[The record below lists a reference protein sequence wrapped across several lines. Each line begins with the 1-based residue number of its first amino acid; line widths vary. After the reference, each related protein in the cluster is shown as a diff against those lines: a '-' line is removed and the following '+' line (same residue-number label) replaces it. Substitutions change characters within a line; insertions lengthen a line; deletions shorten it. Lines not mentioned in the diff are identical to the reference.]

1 MRKSK
6 RLSTKGA
13 AARAERTPMYDEY
26 PRRIGPYSV
35 LASLSLYENPW
46 MRVREDKVIRP
57 GGSEGLFGVVEMV
70 GGSSVL
76 AVEDNGD
83 VYLVREYKYAVGR
96 DSLEVVSGAIDAGET
111 PLAAAKR
118 ELREEAGLI
127 AAEWQEIG
135 TVDPFTTAIRCTN
148 HLFLA
153 KGLSQTP
160 ADPDDGEEITLV
172 RVAFETALQMVLAGE
187 ITHASSCILILRAAR
202 LLGR

>member
-1 MRKSK
+1 
-6 RLSTKGA
+6 
-13 AARAERTPMYDEY
+13 
-26 PRRIGPYSV
+26 
-35 LASLSLYENPW
+35 

-70 GGSSVL
+70 GGASVL
-76 AVEDNGD
+76 AVENNDD

-127 AAEWQEIG
+127 AAKWQAIG

-153 KGLSQTP
+153 RGLSPTP
-160 ADPDDGEEITLV
+160 ADPGDGEEITLV
-172 RVAFETALQMVLAGE
+172 KVPLEAALDMVLAGE
-187 ITHASSCILILRAAR
+187 ITHASSCILILRAAK
-202 LLGR
+202 LLSQ

>member
-1 MRKSK
+1 MSDDR
-6 RLSTKGA
+6 
-13 AARAERTPMYDEY
+13 
-26 PRRIGPYSV
+26 PRRVGPYTV
-35 LASLSLYENPW
+35 LSSRAQYQNPW
-46 MRVREDKVIRP
+46 IRVREDRVIRP

-76 AVEDNGD
+76 AIDADEHA
-83 VYLVREYKYAVGR
+83 YLVREYKYAAAR
-96 DSLEVVSGAIDAGET
+96 DSLEVVSGAIDAGEM

-118 ELREEAGLI
+118 ELREEAGLV
-127 AAEWQEIG
+127 AAEWQELG

-153 KGLSQTP
+153 KSLSPTA
-160 ADPDDGEEITLV
+160 ADPDDGEEISVV
-172 RVAFETALQMVLAGE
+172 RVPFTAALQMVLVGE

>member
-1 MRKSK
+1 
-6 RLSTKGA
+6 
-13 AARAERTPMYDEY
+13 
-26 PRRIGPYSV
+26 
-35 LASLSLYENPW
+35 
-46 MRVREDKVIRP
+46 MRVREDQVIRP
-57 GGSEGLFGVVEMV
+57 GGSVGFFGVVDMV
-70 GGSSVL
+70 SGSSVL
-76 AVEDNGD
+76 AIDGNDE

-160 ADPDDGEEITLV
+160 AEPDDGEEITLV
-172 RVAFETALQMVLAGE
+172 RVPLGIALNMVLTGE
-187 ITHASSCILILRAAR
+187 ITHASSCILILRTAR

>member
-1 MRKSK
+1 M
-6 RLSTKGA
+6 T
-13 AARAERTPMYDEY
+13 
-26 PRRIGPYSV
+26 
-35 LASLSLYENPW
+35 
-46 MRVREDKVIRP
+46 VREDQVIRP

-76 AVEDNGD
+76 AIEENND
-83 VYLVREYKYAVGR
+83 VHLVREYKYAVGR

-111 PLAAAKR
+111 PLEAARR

-127 AAEWQEIG
+127 AAEWHALG

-153 KGLSQTP
+153 KGLSPTS
-160 ADPDDGEEITLV
+160 ADPDDGEEIALV
-172 RVAFETALQMVLAGE
+172 RVSLEAALQMVLAGG

-202 LLGR
+202 LFGR

>member
-1 MRKSK
+1 MMSDDR
-6 RLSTKGA
+6 
-13 AARAERTPMYDEY
+13 
-26 PRRIGPYSV
+26 PRRAGPYAV
-35 LASLSLYENPW
+35 LSSQVQYQNPW
-46 MRVREDKVIRP
+46 MRVREDRVIRP

-76 AVEDNGD
+76 AIDHDDN
-83 VYLVREYKYAVGR
+83 VCLVREYKYAVGR

-111 PLAAAKR
+111 PLEAARR

-127 AAEWQEIG
+127 ADEWHGLG

-153 KGLSQTP
+153 TSLSPTP
-160 ADPDDGEEITLV
+160 ADPDDGEEISLV
-172 RVAFETALQMVLAGE
+172 RVPLEAALQMVLASE

-202 LLGR
+202 LFGR

>member
-1 MRKSK
+1 MSDDRPL
-6 RLSTKGA
+6 RV
-13 AARAERTPMYDEY
+13 
-26 PRRIGPYSV
+26 GPYTV
-35 LASLSLYENPW
+35 LSSRMQYENPW
-46 MRVREDKVIRP
+46 MRVREDRVIRP

-76 AVEDNGD
+76 AVDDNDD

-127 AAEWQEIG
+127 ASEWRELG

-153 KGLSQTP
+153 QALSPTP
-160 ADPDDGEEITLV
+160 ADPDDGEEISLV
-172 RVAFETALQMVLAGE
+172 RVPLEEALQMVLAGE

>member
-1 MRKSK
+1 
-6 RLSTKGA
+6 
-13 AARAERTPMYDEY
+13 
-26 PRRIGPYSV
+26 
-35 LASLSLYENPW
+35 
-46 MRVREDKVIRP
+46 MRVREDEVIRP
-57 GGSEGLFGVVEMV
+57 GGSVGFFGVVDMV

-76 AVEDNGD
+76 AVDGNDE

-111 PLAAAKR
+111 ALDAAKR

-127 AAEWQEIG
+127 AAEWQELG

-153 KGLSQTP
+153 KGLSPTP
-160 ADPDDGEEITLV
+160 ADPDDGEEITIV
-172 RVAFETALQMVLAGE
+172 RVPIEAALNMVLAGE

-202 LLGR
+202 LLDQ